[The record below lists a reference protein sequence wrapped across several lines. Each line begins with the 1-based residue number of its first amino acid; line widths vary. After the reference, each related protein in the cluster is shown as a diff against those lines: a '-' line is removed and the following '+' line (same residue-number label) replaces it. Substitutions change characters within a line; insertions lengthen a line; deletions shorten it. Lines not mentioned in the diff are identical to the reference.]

1 MGKRIACIVS
11 EGSLPNNN
19 FLRII
24 RAMPK
29 QVEIVVPA
37 EKTDQLVRKV
47 QSLNGL
53 IGLRV
58 QRGTS
63 VQPQGDVISLQLTN
77 RATLSLAQLLDEHG
91 VGRASGTTITTS
103 EPGSIISSSSAEAVA
118 RDTSEAIW
126 EEMEMMMAK
135 ESNMTAGIQF
145 LMAASGFLA
154 AIGILT
160 NSLHIVIG
168 AMVIAPGFEPLTRI
182 ALGVITGSKAWRRG
196 IWDSLRGYVMLI
208 LGAIIATAFLIFF
221 TEHITVPGGY
231 EPSGALLSYWKTI
244 DLGGVAI
251 SAVASAGGAT
261 LIAYNRSVLTAGVM
275 IALALVPAG
284 AMCGIAIALQSW
296 SLLESGIR
304 RLSVEFVLVIGM
316 SLVVL
321 GLKRLFLHRRRM
333 AL

>member
-1 MGKRIACIVS
+1 
-11 EGSLPNNN
+11 
-19 FLRII
+19 
-24 RAMPK
+24 MPK

-37 EKTDQLVRKV
+37 EKTDQLVRKI
-47 QSLNGL
+47 QSLKGL

-58 QRGTS
+58 QRGIS
-63 VQPQGDVISLQLTN
+63 VEPHGDVISVQLTN
-77 RATLSLAQLLDEHG
+77 QANLSLAHLMDEHG
-91 VGRASGTTITTS
+91 VGRRSGTTITTS
-103 EPGSIISSSSAEAVA
+103 EPGSIISSSSAEAVT

-135 ESNMTAGIQF
+135 ESNMTGGIQF

-154 AIGILT
+154 AVGILT

-182 ALGVITGSKAWRRG
+182 ALGVINGSMAWRRG
-196 IWDSLRGYVMLI
+196 TWDSLRGYVMLI
-208 LGAIIATAFLIFF
+208 LGAIIGTAFLIFF
-221 TEHITVPGGY
+221 TDHLAVPSGY
-231 EPSGALLSYWKTI
+231 EPSGALLSYWGKI
-244 DLGGVAI
+244 ELSGIAI

-284 AMCGIAIALQSW
+284 AICGIGIALQSW
-296 SLLESGIR
+296 SLLENGLR
-304 RLSVEFVLVIGM
+304 RLSVEVVLVVAL